1 MEENDGNLLVSV
13 FSFLAMILGIV
24 ISYKF
29 HLPIACLILFV
40 LGSFVFGGVLI
51 WDLIKF
57 FRRNHKK

>member
-13 FSFLAMILGIV
+13 LSFLAMILGIV

-29 HLPIACLILFV
+29 QLPIACLILFI

-51 WDLIKF
+51 WDLIKI